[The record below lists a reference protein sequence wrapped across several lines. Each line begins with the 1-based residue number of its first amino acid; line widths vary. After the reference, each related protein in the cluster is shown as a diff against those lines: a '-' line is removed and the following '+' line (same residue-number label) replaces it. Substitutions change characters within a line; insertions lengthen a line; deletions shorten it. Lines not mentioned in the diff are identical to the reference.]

1 MENYVK
7 KMVIDYIKKNIGN
20 YTDIKISNYSGRVT
34 GVLNYPH
41 SKQPRQRVFIGWD
54 NEFLAYIKE
63 ENNAA

>member
-7 KMVIDYIKKNIGN
+7 KIIIEYIKKNIGN
-20 YTDIKISNYSGRVT
+20 YTDIQISNYSGRVT

-63 ENNAA
+63 GK

>member
-7 KMVIDYIKKNIGN
+7 KMVIEYIKKNIGN
-20 YTDIKISNYSGRVT
+20 YTDIKISNYSGKVT

-41 SKQPRQRVFIGWD
+41 SEQPRQRVFIGWD

-63 ENNAA
+63 SEK

>member
-1 MENYVK
+1 METYVK
-7 KMVIDYIKKNIGN
+7 KIIIEYIKKNIGN

-41 SKQPRQRVFIGWD
+41 SKQSRKRVFIGFD

-63 ENNAA
+63 AK